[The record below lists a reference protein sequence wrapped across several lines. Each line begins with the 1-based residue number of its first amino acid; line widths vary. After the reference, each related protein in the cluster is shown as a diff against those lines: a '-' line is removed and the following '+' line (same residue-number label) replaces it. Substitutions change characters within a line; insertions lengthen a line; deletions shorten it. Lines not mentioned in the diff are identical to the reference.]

1 MGRKPNQEGR
11 KEYLENPRTHFR
23 FSDASDFREVF
34 PNDAVGNETYL
45 KPATGGKRLGKGSFR
60 IVAHLPNKY
69 HDDRE
74 NYLNKMKDGSM
85 SRFMPSGSLPA
96 NRIRWDGASN
106 AGAHLIL
113 HTKDGKRVEFYLVSL
128 GDRNPRGAMVY
139 ATAVFPSQKTRK
151 LVQCPVQVGFFGQSK
166 SKPGEYKLTFQKPRI
181 ECGKNLAKAGHVPE
195 SFLKPD
201 KKGKTVK
208 AAEGGDFFMSEENH
222 TYFHTVT
229 GTQDVQIMNSETQA
243 TERAYY
249 NPSDAMVG
257 DETLDRYQITD
268 SSTVDLTSNQPTAN
282 YGAESM
288 GECFSCG
295 EKAVSESLGLCL
307 DCGQQYNAESM
318 KDKSWKYLGDLHYS
332 HNMGYRDALYSS
344 SPVIF
349 PQMASNLSKTEQD
362 YFMRYAEKISNKN
375 NTISKLNCDHC
386 NPNGDNIQRQVVSIF
401 MATKP
406 TSMTVGRKGNSS
418 ISKFKKG
425 DIISVGVSCANNVKD
440 FKNAEGETAT
450 YSPSEEPD
458 MVSSSSFEDPTNAH
472 FSAECSCIPC
482 GTCMAAEAFYAESSV
497 EPANEPIAVAEGHS
511 LDGYTP
517 IDSLEEGAPIGHGVN
532 QFFGSAESNEQIG
545 GFKSGDSLVMIHL
558 TGLNS
563 TPVGVNEYGEELR
576 RLDEGS
582 QKELMNRIMKKAK
595 QRRSKRGQEEAEQTI
610 KIIKNNDFTFV
621 ADYGFSAEEHKN
633 KWVKGKNGKTYVLR
647 KKTGHMV
654 THNAESPG
662 GAYPTLEGYSG
673 VDSIAVEAPLGHGV
687 TQWYAENADGPR
699 PVFNEDITGQDG
711 PSASPTNSN
720 FSAQGMRRG
729 RKNKNLNAAESAII
743 IGKNKKN
750 DVDVI
755 AYTTDAKDKTGF
767 TPEKIYFSNVNH
779 AVTGLSY
786 LQNYS
791 NHAETFS
798 AQGMRR
804 GRKNKNFNAIVS
816 HRNKRG
822 RFNGNQSVHSN
833 STGKFLRQGA
843 DTAGYL
849 QDGALSLDG
858 YTPLES
864 VDVDR
869 TSYQP
874 TQNYGA
880 DQEIDMSFKDSVK
893 VGAGLSVG
901 VAAGSIL
908 LGVAGMLSLGLLGSF
923 MGKGD

>member
-139 ATAVFPSQKTRK
+139 ATAVFPSEKTRK

-282 YGAESM
+282 YGAE
-288 GECFSCG
+288 
-295 EKAVSESLGLCL
+295 
-307 DCGQQYNAESM
+307 
-318 KDKSWKYLGDLHYS
+318 
-332 HNMGYRDALYSS
+332 
-344 SPVIF
+344 
-349 PQMASNLSKTEQD
+349 
-362 YFMRYAEKISNKN
+362 
-375 NTISKLNCDHC
+375 
-386 NPNGDNIQRQVVSIF
+386 
-401 MATKP
+401 
-406 TSMTVGRKGNSS
+406 
-418 ISKFKKG
+418 
-425 DIISVGVSCANNVKD
+425 
-440 FKNAEGETAT
+440 GETAT

-472 FSAECSCIPC
+472 FSAECSCVPC
-482 GTCMAAEAFYAESSV
+482 GTCMAAEAFYAESFSAEECGMCGGKMKSFPNADV
-497 EPANEPIAVAEGHS
+497 GTYCPSCYGEVKNAEGHS

-532 QFFGSAESNEQIG
+532 QFFG
-545 GFKSGDSLVMIHL
+545 
-558 TGLNS
+558 
-563 TPVGVNEYGEELR
+563 
-576 RLDEGS
+576 
-582 QKELMNRIMKKAK
+582 
-595 QRRSKRGQEEAEQTI
+595 
-610 KIIKNNDFTFV
+610 
-621 ADYGFSAEEHKN
+621 SAEEHKN

-720 FSAQGMRRG
+720 
-729 RKNKNLNAAESAII
+729 
-743 IGKNKKN
+743 
-750 DVDVI
+750 
-755 AYTTDAKDKTGF
+755 
-767 TPEKIYFSNVNH
+767 
-779 AVTGLSY
+779 
-786 LQNYS
+786 
-791 NHAETFS
+791 FS

>member
-74 NYLNKMKDGSM
+74 NYLNKMKGGSM
-85 SRFMPSGSLPA
+85 SRFMDGGSLPA

-113 HTKDGKRVEFYLVSL
+113 HTKKGKRVEFYLVGL

-139 ATAVFPSQKTRK
+139 ATAVFPSEKTRK

-257 DETLDRYQITD
+257 DETLDGYQITD

-282 YGAESM
+282 YG
-288 GECFSCG
+288 
-295 EKAVSESLGLCL
+295 
-307 DCGQQYNAESM
+307 
-318 KDKSWKYLGDLHYS
+318 
-332 HNMGYRDALYSS
+332 
-344 SPVIF
+344 
-349 PQMASNLSKTEQD
+349 
-362 YFMRYAEKISNKN
+362 
-375 NTISKLNCDHC
+375 
-386 NPNGDNIQRQVVSIF
+386 
-401 MATKP
+401 
-406 TSMTVGRKGNSS
+406 
-418 ISKFKKG
+418 
-425 DIISVGVSCANNVKD
+425 
-440 FKNAEGETAT
+440 AEGETAT

-472 FSAECSCIPC
+472 FSADCSCVPC
-482 GTCMAAEAFYAESSV
+482 GTCMAAEAFYAEGETVADVEATV

-532 QFFGSAESNEQIG
+532 QFFGSAETVEG
-545 GFKSGDSLVMIHL
+545 AL
-558 TGLNS
+558 
-563 TPVGVNEYGEELR
+563 
-576 RLDEGS
+576 LDESTTNIG
-582 QKELMNRIMKKAK
+582 I
-595 QRRSKRGQEEAEQTI
+595 EEGTSLD
-610 KIIKNNDFTFV
+610 NF
-621 ADYGFSAEEHKN
+621 
-633 KWVKGKNGKTYVLR
+633 
-647 KKTGHMV
+647 
-654 THNAESPG
+654 
-662 GAYPTLEGYSG
+662 SG
-673 VDSIAVEAPLGHGV
+673 VDSVAVEAPLGHGV

-729 RKNKNLNAAESAII
+729 RKNKN
-743 IGKNKKN
+743 
-750 DVDVI
+750 
-755 AYTTDAKDKTGF
+755 
-767 TPEKIYFSNVNH
+767 
-779 AVTGLSY
+779 
-786 LQNYS
+786 
-791 NHAETFS
+791 
-798 AQGMRR
+798 
-804 GRKNKNFNAIVS
+804 FNAIVS
-816 HRNKRG
+816 HRNKKG

-893 VGAGLSVG
+893 VGTGLSVG

-923 MGKGD
+923 MGKGE

>member
-74 NYLNKMKDGSM
+74 NYLNKMKGGSM
-85 SRFMPSGSLPA
+85 SRFMDGGSLPA

-113 HTKDGKRVEFYLVSL
+113 HTQDGKRVEFYLVGL

-139 ATAVFPSQKTRK
+139 ATAVFPSEKTRK

-257 DETLDRYQITD
+257 DETLDGYQITD

-282 YGAESM
+282 YG
-288 GECFSCG
+288 
-295 EKAVSESLGLCL
+295 
-307 DCGQQYNAESM
+307 
-318 KDKSWKYLGDLHYS
+318 
-332 HNMGYRDALYSS
+332 
-344 SPVIF
+344 
-349 PQMASNLSKTEQD
+349 
-362 YFMRYAEKISNKN
+362 
-375 NTISKLNCDHC
+375 
-386 NPNGDNIQRQVVSIF
+386 
-401 MATKP
+401 
-406 TSMTVGRKGNSS
+406 
-418 ISKFKKG
+418 
-425 DIISVGVSCANNVKD
+425 
-440 FKNAEGETAT
+440 AEGETAT

-472 FSAECSCIPC
+472 FSADCSCVPC
-482 GTCMAAEAFYAESSV
+482 GTCMAAEAFYAEGETVADVEATV

-532 QFFGSAESNEQIG
+532 QFFGSAETVEG
-545 GFKSGDSLVMIHL
+545 AL
-558 TGLNS
+558 
-563 TPVGVNEYGEELR
+563 
-576 RLDEGS
+576 LDESTTNIG
-582 QKELMNRIMKKAK
+582 I
-595 QRRSKRGQEEAEQTI
+595 EEGTSLD
-610 KIIKNNDFTFV
+610 NF
-621 ADYGFSAEEHKN
+621 
-633 KWVKGKNGKTYVLR
+633 
-647 KKTGHMV
+647 
-654 THNAESPG
+654 
-662 GAYPTLEGYSG
+662 SG
-673 VDSIAVEAPLGHGV
+673 VDSVAVEAPLGHGV

-720 FSAQGMRRG
+720 FSAQGYNDRQDESIGMRHRGRKSQSMKSRRDEASGMDKRRG
-729 RKNKNLNAAESAII
+729 RKYDDV
-743 IGKNKKN
+743 GTMDKK
-750 DVDVI
+750 
-755 AYTTDAKDKTGF
+755 
-767 TPEKIYFSNVNH
+767 
-779 AVTGLSY
+779 
-786 LQNYS
+786 
-791 NHAETFS
+791 
-798 AQGMRR
+798 
-804 GRKNKNFNAIVS
+804 FNAIVS
-816 HRNKRG
+816 HRNKKG

-893 VGAGLSVG
+893 VGTGLSVG

-923 MGKGD
+923 MGKGE

>member
-74 NYLNKMKDGSM
+74 NYLNKMKGGSM
-85 SRFMPSGSLPA
+85 SRFMDGGSLPA

-113 HTKDGKRVEFYLVSL
+113 HTKKGKRVEFYLVGL

-139 ATAVFPSQKTRK
+139 ATAVFPSEKTRK

-257 DETLDRYQITD
+257 DETLDGYQITD

-282 YGAESM
+282 YG
-288 GECFSCG
+288 
-295 EKAVSESLGLCL
+295 
-307 DCGQQYNAESM
+307 
-318 KDKSWKYLGDLHYS
+318 
-332 HNMGYRDALYSS
+332 
-344 SPVIF
+344 
-349 PQMASNLSKTEQD
+349 
-362 YFMRYAEKISNKN
+362 
-375 NTISKLNCDHC
+375 
-386 NPNGDNIQRQVVSIF
+386 
-401 MATKP
+401 
-406 TSMTVGRKGNSS
+406 
-418 ISKFKKG
+418 
-425 DIISVGVSCANNVKD
+425 
-440 FKNAEGETAT
+440 AEGETAT

-472 FSAECSCIPC
+472 FSADCSCVPC
-482 GTCMAAEAFYAESSV
+482 GTCMAAEAFYAEGETVADVEATV

-532 QFFGSAESNEQIG
+532 QFFGSAETVEG
-545 GFKSGDSLVMIHL
+545 AL
-558 TGLNS
+558 
-563 TPVGVNEYGEELR
+563 
-576 RLDEGS
+576 LDESTTNIG
-582 QKELMNRIMKKAK
+582 I
-595 QRRSKRGQEEAEQTI
+595 EEGTSLD
-610 KIIKNNDFTFV
+610 NF
-621 ADYGFSAEEHKN
+621 
-633 KWVKGKNGKTYVLR
+633 
-647 KKTGHMV
+647 
-654 THNAESPG
+654 
-662 GAYPTLEGYSG
+662 SG
-673 VDSIAVEAPLGHGV
+673 VDSVAVEAPLGHGV

-720 FSAQGMRRG
+720 FSAQGYNDRQD
-729 RKNKNLNAAESAII
+729 ESI
-743 IGKNKKN
+743 
-750 DVDVI
+750 
-755 AYTTDAKDKTGF
+755 
-767 TPEKIYFSNVNH
+767 
-779 AVTGLSY
+779 
-786 LQNYS
+786 
-791 NHAETFS
+791 
-798 AQGMRR
+798 GMRR
-804 GRKNKNFNAIVS
+804 GRKSQSMKSRRDEASGMDKRRGRKYDDVGTMDKKFNAIVS
-816 HRNKRG
+816 HRNKKG

-893 VGAGLSVG
+893 VGTGLSVG

-923 MGKGD
+923 MGKGE

>member
-34 PNDAVGNETYL
+34 HNDAVGNETYL

-96 NRIRWDGASN
+96 NRIRLDGASN

-139 ATAVFPSQKTRK
+139 ATAVFPSEKTRK

-288 GECFSCG
+288 GKCFSCG
-295 EKAVSESLGLCL
+295 KNAVSESLGHCL

-532 QFFGSAESNEQIG
+532 QFFGSAE
-545 GFKSGDSLVMIHL
+545 
-558 TGLNS
+558 
-563 TPVGVNEYGEELR
+563 
-576 RLDEGS
+576 
-582 QKELMNRIMKKAK
+582 
-595 QRRSKRGQEEAEQTI
+595 
-610 KIIKNNDFTFV
+610 
-621 ADYGFSAEEHKN
+621 EHKN

-673 VDSIAVEAPLGHGV
+673 VDSVAVEAPLGHGV

-720 FSAQGMRRG
+720 
-729 RKNKNLNAAESAII
+729 L
-743 IGKNKKN
+743 
-750 DVDVI
+750 
-755 AYTTDAKDKTGF
+755 
-767 TPEKIYFSNVNH
+767 
-779 AVTGLSY
+779 
-786 LQNYS
+786 
-791 NHAETFS
+791 S

>member
-74 NYLNKMKDGSM
+74 NYLNKMKGGSM
-85 SRFMPSGSLPA
+85 SRFMDGGSLPA

-113 HTKDGKRVEFYLVSL
+113 HTKKGKRVEFYLVGL

-139 ATAVFPSQKTRK
+139 ATAVFPSEKTRK

-257 DETLDRYQITD
+257 DETLDGYQITD

-282 YGAESM
+282 YG
-288 GECFSCG
+288 
-295 EKAVSESLGLCL
+295 
-307 DCGQQYNAESM
+307 
-318 KDKSWKYLGDLHYS
+318 
-332 HNMGYRDALYSS
+332 
-344 SPVIF
+344 
-349 PQMASNLSKTEQD
+349 
-362 YFMRYAEKISNKN
+362 
-375 NTISKLNCDHC
+375 
-386 NPNGDNIQRQVVSIF
+386 
-401 MATKP
+401 
-406 TSMTVGRKGNSS
+406 
-418 ISKFKKG
+418 
-425 DIISVGVSCANNVKD
+425 
-440 FKNAEGETAT
+440 AEGETAT

-472 FSAECSCIPC
+472 FSADCSCVPC
-482 GTCMAAEAFYAESSV
+482 GTCMAAEAFYAEGESSV

-532 QFFGSAESNEQIG
+532 QFFGSAETVEG
-545 GFKSGDSLVMIHL
+545 AL
-558 TGLNS
+558 
-563 TPVGVNEYGEELR
+563 
-576 RLDEGS
+576 LDESTSG
-582 QKELMNRIMKKAK
+582 I
-595 QRRSKRGQEEAEQTI
+595 GIEEGTSL
-610 KIIKNNDFTFV
+610 D
-621 ADYGFSAEEHKN
+621 
-633 KWVKGKNGKTYVLR
+633 
-647 KKTGHMV
+647 
-654 THNAESPG
+654 
-662 GAYPTLEGYSG
+662 GYSG
-673 VDSIAVEAPLGHGV
+673 VDSVAVEAPLGHGV

-720 FSAQGMRRG
+720 FSAQGYNDKQNESIGMRHRGRKSQSMKSRRDEASGMDKRRG
-729 RKNKNLNAAESAII
+729 RKYDDV
-743 IGKNKKN
+743 GTMDKK
-750 DVDVI
+750 
-755 AYTTDAKDKTGF
+755 
-767 TPEKIYFSNVNH
+767 
-779 AVTGLSY
+779 
-786 LQNYS
+786 
-791 NHAETFS
+791 
-798 AQGMRR
+798 
-804 GRKNKNFNAIVS
+804 FNAIVS
-816 HRNKRG
+816 HRNKKG

-893 VGAGLSVG
+893 VGTGLSVG

-923 MGKGD
+923 MGKGE

>member
-1 MGRKPNQEGR
+1 
-11 KEYLENPRTHFR
+11 
-23 FSDASDFREVF
+23 
-34 PNDAVGNETYL
+34 
-45 KPATGGKRLGKGSFR
+45 
-60 IVAHLPNKY
+60 
-69 HDDRE
+69 
-74 NYLNKMKDGSM
+74 
-85 SRFMPSGSLPA
+85 
-96 NRIRWDGASN
+96 
-106 AGAHLIL
+106 
-113 HTKDGKRVEFYLVSL
+113 
-128 GDRNPRGAMVY
+128 
-139 ATAVFPSQKTRK
+139 
-151 LVQCPVQVGFFGQSK
+151 
-166 SKPGEYKLTFQKPRI
+166 
-181 ECGKNLAKAGHVPE
+181 
-195 SFLKPD
+195 
-201 KKGKTVK
+201 
-208 AAEGGDFFMSEENH
+208 
-222 TYFHTVT
+222 
-229 GTQDVQIMNSETQA
+229 
-243 TERAYY
+243 
-249 NPSDAMVG
+249 
-257 DETLDRYQITD
+257 
-268 SSTVDLTSNQPTAN
+268 
-282 YGAESM
+282 
-288 GECFSCG
+288 
-295 EKAVSESLGLCL
+295 
-307 DCGQQYNAESM
+307 M

-532 QFFGSAESNEQIG
+532 QFFGSAE
-545 GFKSGDSLVMIHL
+545 
-558 TGLNS
+558 
-563 TPVGVNEYGEELR
+563 
-576 RLDEGS
+576 
-582 QKELMNRIMKKAK
+582 
-595 QRRSKRGQEEAEQTI
+595 
-610 KIIKNNDFTFV
+610 
-621 ADYGFSAEEHKN
+621 EHKN

-673 VDSIAVEAPLGHGV
+673 VDSVAVEAPLGHGV

-720 FSAQGMRRG
+720 
-729 RKNKNLNAAESAII
+729 
-743 IGKNKKN
+743 
-750 DVDVI
+750 
-755 AYTTDAKDKTGF
+755 
-767 TPEKIYFSNVNH
+767 
-779 AVTGLSY
+779 
-786 LQNYS
+786 
-791 NHAETFS
+791 FS

-869 TSYQP
+869 TSYKP

>member
-74 NYLNKMKDGSM
+74 NYLTKMKGGSM
-85 SRFMPSGSLPA
+85 SRFMDGGSLPA

-113 HTKDGKRVEFYLVSL
+113 HTKKGKRVEFYLVGL

-139 ATAVFPSQKTRK
+139 ATAVFPSEKTRK

-257 DETLDRYQITD
+257 DETLEGYQITD

-282 YGAESM
+282 YG
-288 GECFSCG
+288 
-295 EKAVSESLGLCL
+295 
-307 DCGQQYNAESM
+307 
-318 KDKSWKYLGDLHYS
+318 
-332 HNMGYRDALYSS
+332 
-344 SPVIF
+344 
-349 PQMASNLSKTEQD
+349 
-362 YFMRYAEKISNKN
+362 
-375 NTISKLNCDHC
+375 
-386 NPNGDNIQRQVVSIF
+386 
-401 MATKP
+401 
-406 TSMTVGRKGNSS
+406 
-418 ISKFKKG
+418 
-425 DIISVGVSCANNVKD
+425 
-440 FKNAEGETAT
+440 AEGETAT

-472 FSAECSCIPC
+472 FSADCSCVPC
-482 GTCMAAEAFYAESSV
+482 GTCMAAEAFYAEGESSV

-532 QFFGSAESNEQIG
+532 QFFGSAETVEG
-545 GFKSGDSLVMIHL
+545 AL
-558 TGLNS
+558 
-563 TPVGVNEYGEELR
+563 
-576 RLDEGS
+576 LDESTTNIG
-582 QKELMNRIMKKAK
+582 I
-595 QRRSKRGQEEAEQTI
+595 EEGTSLD
-610 KIIKNNDFTFV
+610 NF
-621 ADYGFSAEEHKN
+621 
-633 KWVKGKNGKTYVLR
+633 
-647 KKTGHMV
+647 
-654 THNAESPG
+654 
-662 GAYPTLEGYSG
+662 SG
-673 VDSIAVEAPLGHGV
+673 VDSVAVEAPLGHGV

-720 FSAQGMRRG
+720 FSAQGYNDRQDESIGMRHRGRKSQSMKSRRDEASGMDKRRG
-729 RKNKNLNAAESAII
+729 RKYDDV
-743 IGKNKKN
+743 GTMDKK
-750 DVDVI
+750 
-755 AYTTDAKDKTGF
+755 
-767 TPEKIYFSNVNH
+767 
-779 AVTGLSY
+779 
-786 LQNYS
+786 
-791 NHAETFS
+791 
-798 AQGMRR
+798 
-804 GRKNKNFNAIVS
+804 FNAIVS
-816 HRNKRG
+816 HRNKKG

-893 VGAGLSVG
+893 VGTGLSVG

-923 MGKGD
+923 MGKGE

>member
-74 NYLNKMKDGSM
+74 NYLTKMKGGSM
-85 SRFMPSGSLPA
+85 SRFMDGGSLPA

-113 HTKDGKRVEFYLVSL
+113 HTKKGKRVEFYLVGL

-139 ATAVFPSQKTRK
+139 ATAVFPSEKTRK

-257 DETLDRYQITD
+257 DETLEGYQITD

-282 YGAESM
+282 YG
-288 GECFSCG
+288 
-295 EKAVSESLGLCL
+295 
-307 DCGQQYNAESM
+307 
-318 KDKSWKYLGDLHYS
+318 
-332 HNMGYRDALYSS
+332 
-344 SPVIF
+344 
-349 PQMASNLSKTEQD
+349 
-362 YFMRYAEKISNKN
+362 
-375 NTISKLNCDHC
+375 
-386 NPNGDNIQRQVVSIF
+386 
-401 MATKP
+401 
-406 TSMTVGRKGNSS
+406 
-418 ISKFKKG
+418 
-425 DIISVGVSCANNVKD
+425 
-440 FKNAEGETAT
+440 AEGETAT

-472 FSAECSCIPC
+472 FSADCSCVPC
-482 GTCMAAEAFYAESSV
+482 GTCMAAEAFYAEGETVADVEATV

-532 QFFGSAESNEQIG
+532 QFFGSAETVEG
-545 GFKSGDSLVMIHL
+545 AL
-558 TGLNS
+558 
-563 TPVGVNEYGEELR
+563 
-576 RLDEGS
+576 LDESTTNIG
-582 QKELMNRIMKKAK
+582 I
-595 QRRSKRGQEEAEQTI
+595 EEGTSLD
-610 KIIKNNDFTFV
+610 NF
-621 ADYGFSAEEHKN
+621 
-633 KWVKGKNGKTYVLR
+633 
-647 KKTGHMV
+647 
-654 THNAESPG
+654 
-662 GAYPTLEGYSG
+662 SG
-673 VDSIAVEAPLGHGV
+673 VDSVAVEAPLGHGV

-729 RKNKNLNAAESAII
+729 RKNK
-743 IGKNKKN
+743 K
-750 DVDVI
+750 
-755 AYTTDAKDKTGF
+755 
-767 TPEKIYFSNVNH
+767 
-779 AVTGLSY
+779 
-786 LQNYS
+786 
-791 NHAETFS
+791 
-798 AQGMRR
+798 
-804 GRKNKNFNAIVS
+804 FNAIVS
-816 HRNKRG
+816 HRNKKG

-893 VGAGLSVG
+893 VGTGLSVG

-923 MGKGD
+923 MGKGE

>member
-74 NYLNKMKDGSM
+74 NYLTKMKGGSM
-85 SRFMPSGSLPA
+85 SRFMDGGSLPA

-113 HTKDGKRVEFYLVSL
+113 HTKKGKRVEFYLVGL

-139 ATAVFPSQKTRK
+139 ATAVFPSEKTRK

-257 DETLDRYQITD
+257 DETLDGYQITD

-282 YGAESM
+282 YG
-288 GECFSCG
+288 
-295 EKAVSESLGLCL
+295 
-307 DCGQQYNAESM
+307 
-318 KDKSWKYLGDLHYS
+318 
-332 HNMGYRDALYSS
+332 
-344 SPVIF
+344 
-349 PQMASNLSKTEQD
+349 
-362 YFMRYAEKISNKN
+362 
-375 NTISKLNCDHC
+375 
-386 NPNGDNIQRQVVSIF
+386 
-401 MATKP
+401 
-406 TSMTVGRKGNSS
+406 
-418 ISKFKKG
+418 
-425 DIISVGVSCANNVKD
+425 
-440 FKNAEGETAT
+440 AEGETAT

-472 FSAECSCIPC
+472 FSADCSCVPC
-482 GTCMAAEAFYAESSV
+482 GTCMAAEAFYAEGETVADVEATV

-532 QFFGSAESNEQIG
+532 QFFGSAETVEG
-545 GFKSGDSLVMIHL
+545 AL
-558 TGLNS
+558 
-563 TPVGVNEYGEELR
+563 
-576 RLDEGS
+576 LDESTTNIG
-582 QKELMNRIMKKAK
+582 I
-595 QRRSKRGQEEAEQTI
+595 EEGTSLD
-610 KIIKNNDFTFV
+610 NF
-621 ADYGFSAEEHKN
+621 
-633 KWVKGKNGKTYVLR
+633 
-647 KKTGHMV
+647 
-654 THNAESPG
+654 
-662 GAYPTLEGYSG
+662 SG
-673 VDSIAVEAPLGHGV
+673 VDSVAVEAPLGHGV

-720 FSAQGMRRG
+720 FSAQGYNDKQNESIGMRHRGRKSQSMKSRRDEASGMDKRRG
-729 RKNKNLNAAESAII
+729 RKYDDV
-743 IGKNKKN
+743 GTMDKK
-750 DVDVI
+750 
-755 AYTTDAKDKTGF
+755 
-767 TPEKIYFSNVNH
+767 
-779 AVTGLSY
+779 
-786 LQNYS
+786 
-791 NHAETFS
+791 
-798 AQGMRR
+798 
-804 GRKNKNFNAIVS
+804 FNAIVS
-816 HRNKRG
+816 HRNKKG

-893 VGAGLSVG
+893 VGTGLSVG

-923 MGKGD
+923 MGKGE

>member
-74 NYLNKMKDGSM
+74 NYLNKMKGGSM
-85 SRFMPSGSLPA
+85 SRFMDGGSLPA

-113 HTKDGKRVEFYLVSL
+113 HTKKGKRVEFYLVGL

-139 ATAVFPSQKTRK
+139 ATAVFPSEKTRK

-257 DETLDRYQITD
+257 DETLDGYQITD

-282 YGAESM
+282 YG
-288 GECFSCG
+288 
-295 EKAVSESLGLCL
+295 
-307 DCGQQYNAESM
+307 
-318 KDKSWKYLGDLHYS
+318 
-332 HNMGYRDALYSS
+332 
-344 SPVIF
+344 
-349 PQMASNLSKTEQD
+349 
-362 YFMRYAEKISNKN
+362 
-375 NTISKLNCDHC
+375 
-386 NPNGDNIQRQVVSIF
+386 
-401 MATKP
+401 
-406 TSMTVGRKGNSS
+406 
-418 ISKFKKG
+418 
-425 DIISVGVSCANNVKD
+425 
-440 FKNAEGETAT
+440 AEGETAT

-472 FSAECSCIPC
+472 FSADCSCVPC
-482 GTCMAAEAFYAESSV
+482 GTCMAAEAFYAEGESSV

-532 QFFGSAESNEQIG
+532 QFFGSAETVEG
-545 GFKSGDSLVMIHL
+545 AL
-558 TGLNS
+558 
-563 TPVGVNEYGEELR
+563 
-576 RLDEGS
+576 LDESTSG
-582 QKELMNRIMKKAK
+582 I
-595 QRRSKRGQEEAEQTI
+595 GIEEGTSL
-610 KIIKNNDFTFV
+610 D
-621 ADYGFSAEEHKN
+621 
-633 KWVKGKNGKTYVLR
+633 
-647 KKTGHMV
+647 
-654 THNAESPG
+654 
-662 GAYPTLEGYSG
+662 GYSG
-673 VDSIAVEAPLGHGV
+673 VDSVAVEAPLGHGV

-720 FSAQGMRRG
+720 FSAQGYNDKQDESIGMRHRG
-729 RKNKNLNAAESAII
+729 RKSQSMKSRRNESK
-743 IGKNKKN
+743 GMSKK
-750 DVDVI
+750 
-755 AYTTDAKDKTGF
+755 TSG
-767 TPEKIYFSNVNH
+767 H
-779 AVTGLSY
+779 A
-786 LQNYS
+786 
-791 NHAETFS
+791 
-798 AQGMRR
+798 
-804 GRKNKNFNAIVS
+804 
-816 HRNKRG
+816 
-822 RFNGNQSVHSN
+822 
-833 STGKFLRQGA
+833 
-843 DTAGYL
+843 
-849 QDGALSLDG
+849 
-858 YTPLES
+858 
-864 VDVDR
+864 
-869 TSYQP
+869 
-874 TQNYGA
+874 YGA
-880 DQEIDMSFKDSVK
+880 DHGMKYTGTSKHLS
-893 VGAGLSVG
+893 GL
-901 VAAGSIL
+901 I
-908 LGVAGMLSLGLLGSF
+908 
-923 MGKGD
+923 KK

>member
-74 NYLNKMKDGSM
+74 NYLTKMKGGSM
-85 SRFMPSGSLPA
+85 SRFMDGGSLPA

-113 HTKDGKRVEFYLVSL
+113 HTKKGKRVEFYLVGL

-139 ATAVFPSQKTRK
+139 ATAVFPSEKTRK

-257 DETLDRYQITD
+257 DETLDGYQITD

-282 YGAESM
+282 YG
-288 GECFSCG
+288 
-295 EKAVSESLGLCL
+295 
-307 DCGQQYNAESM
+307 
-318 KDKSWKYLGDLHYS
+318 
-332 HNMGYRDALYSS
+332 
-344 SPVIF
+344 
-349 PQMASNLSKTEQD
+349 
-362 YFMRYAEKISNKN
+362 
-375 NTISKLNCDHC
+375 
-386 NPNGDNIQRQVVSIF
+386 
-401 MATKP
+401 
-406 TSMTVGRKGNSS
+406 
-418 ISKFKKG
+418 
-425 DIISVGVSCANNVKD
+425 
-440 FKNAEGETAT
+440 AEGETAT

-472 FSAECSCIPC
+472 FSADCSCVPC
-482 GTCMAAEAFYAESSV
+482 GTCMAAEAFYAEGETVADVEATV

-532 QFFGSAESNEQIG
+532 QFFGSAETVEG
-545 GFKSGDSLVMIHL
+545 AL
-558 TGLNS
+558 
-563 TPVGVNEYGEELR
+563 
-576 RLDEGS
+576 LDESTTNIG
-582 QKELMNRIMKKAK
+582 I
-595 QRRSKRGQEEAEQTI
+595 EEGTSLD
-610 KIIKNNDFTFV
+610 NF
-621 ADYGFSAEEHKN
+621 
-633 KWVKGKNGKTYVLR
+633 
-647 KKTGHMV
+647 
-654 THNAESPG
+654 
-662 GAYPTLEGYSG
+662 SG
-673 VDSIAVEAPLGHGV
+673 VDSVAVEAPLGHGV

-720 FSAQGMRRG
+720 FSAQGYNDRQDESIGMRHRGRKSQSMKSRRDEASGMDKRRG
-729 RKNKNLNAAESAII
+729 RKYDDV
-743 IGKNKKN
+743 GTMDKK
-750 DVDVI
+750 
-755 AYTTDAKDKTGF
+755 
-767 TPEKIYFSNVNH
+767 
-779 AVTGLSY
+779 
-786 LQNYS
+786 
-791 NHAETFS
+791 
-798 AQGMRR
+798 
-804 GRKNKNFNAIVS
+804 FNAIVS
-816 HRNKRG
+816 HRNKKG

-893 VGAGLSVG
+893 VGTGLSVG

-923 MGKGD
+923 MGKGE

>member
-74 NYLNKMKDGSM
+74 NYLTKMKGGSM
-85 SRFMPSGSLPA
+85 SRFMDGGSLPA

-113 HTKDGKRVEFYLVSL
+113 HTKKGKRVEFYLVGL

-139 ATAVFPSQKTRK
+139 ATAVFPSEKTRK

-257 DETLDRYQITD
+257 DETLEGYQITD

-282 YGAESM
+282 YG
-288 GECFSCG
+288 
-295 EKAVSESLGLCL
+295 
-307 DCGQQYNAESM
+307 
-318 KDKSWKYLGDLHYS
+318 
-332 HNMGYRDALYSS
+332 
-344 SPVIF
+344 
-349 PQMASNLSKTEQD
+349 
-362 YFMRYAEKISNKN
+362 
-375 NTISKLNCDHC
+375 
-386 NPNGDNIQRQVVSIF
+386 
-401 MATKP
+401 
-406 TSMTVGRKGNSS
+406 
-418 ISKFKKG
+418 
-425 DIISVGVSCANNVKD
+425 
-440 FKNAEGETAT
+440 AEGETAT

-472 FSAECSCIPC
+472 FSADCSCVPC
-482 GTCMAAEAFYAESSV
+482 GTCMAAEAFYAEGETVADVEATV

-532 QFFGSAESNEQIG
+532 QFFGSAETVEG
-545 GFKSGDSLVMIHL
+545 AL
-558 TGLNS
+558 
-563 TPVGVNEYGEELR
+563 
-576 RLDEGS
+576 LDESTSG
-582 QKELMNRIMKKAK
+582 I
-595 QRRSKRGQEEAEQTI
+595 GIEEGTSL
-610 KIIKNNDFTFV
+610 D
-621 ADYGFSAEEHKN
+621 
-633 KWVKGKNGKTYVLR
+633 
-647 KKTGHMV
+647 
-654 THNAESPG
+654 
-662 GAYPTLEGYSG
+662 GYSG
-673 VDSIAVEAPLGHGV
+673 VDSVAVEAPLGHGV

-720 FSAQGMRRG
+720 FSAQGYNDRQDESIGMRHRGRKSQSMKSRRDEASGMDKRRG
-729 RKNKNLNAAESAII
+729 RKYDDV
-743 IGKNKKN
+743 GTMDKK
-750 DVDVI
+750 
-755 AYTTDAKDKTGF
+755 
-767 TPEKIYFSNVNH
+767 
-779 AVTGLSY
+779 
-786 LQNYS
+786 
-791 NHAETFS
+791 
-798 AQGMRR
+798 
-804 GRKNKNFNAIVS
+804 FNAIVS
-816 HRNKRG
+816 HRNKKG

-893 VGAGLSVG
+893 VGTGLSVG

-923 MGKGD
+923 MGKGE

>member
-74 NYLNKMKDGSM
+74 NYLNKMKGGKNM
-85 SRFMPSGSLPA
+85 SRFMDGGSLPA

-113 HTKDGKRVEFYLVSL
+113 HTKKGKRVEFYLVGL

-139 ATAVFPSQKTRK
+139 ATAVFPSEKTRK

-166 SKPGEYKLTFQKPRI
+166 SKPGEYLLTFQKPI
-181 ECGKNLAKAGHVPE
+181 IDCGKNLAKAGHVPE

-257 DETLDRYQITD
+257 DETLDGYQITD

-288 GECFSCG
+288 
-295 EKAVSESLGLCL
+295 
-307 DCGQQYNAESM
+307 

-332 HNMGYRDALYSS
+332 HNMGGIL
-344 SPVIF
+344 F
-349 PQMASNLSKTEQD
+349 PQMASNLSKTEKD
-362 YFMRYAEKISNKN
+362 DFMRFAEKISNKP
-375 NTISKLNCDHC
+375 ISSSKLNCDHC

-418 ISKFKKG
+418 IAKFKKG
-425 DIISVGVSCANNVKD
+425 EIISVGVSCANNVKD

-472 FSAECSCIPC
+472 FSADCSCVPC
-482 GTCMAAEAFYAESSV
+482 GTCMAAEAFYAEGETVADVEATV

-532 QFFGSAESNEQIG
+532 QFFGSAETVEG
-545 GFKSGDSLVMIHL
+545 AL
-558 TGLNS
+558 
-563 TPVGVNEYGEELR
+563 
-576 RLDEGS
+576 LDESTTNIG
-582 QKELMNRIMKKAK
+582 I
-595 QRRSKRGQEEAEQTI
+595 EEGTSLD
-610 KIIKNNDFTFV
+610 NF
-621 ADYGFSAEEHKN
+621 
-633 KWVKGKNGKTYVLR
+633 
-647 KKTGHMV
+647 
-654 THNAESPG
+654 
-662 GAYPTLEGYSG
+662 SG
-673 VDSIAVEAPLGHGV
+673 VDSVAVEAPLGHGV

-720 FSAQGMRRG
+720 FSAQGYNDRQD
-729 RKNKNLNAAESAII
+729 ESI
-743 IGKNKKN
+743 
-750 DVDVI
+750 
-755 AYTTDAKDKTGF
+755 
-767 TPEKIYFSNVNH
+767 
-779 AVTGLSY
+779 
-786 LQNYS
+786 
-791 NHAETFS
+791 
-798 AQGMRR
+798 GMRR
-804 GRKNKNFNAIVS
+804 GRKSQSMKSRRDEASGMDKRRGRKYDDVGTMDKKFNAIVS
-816 HRNKRG
+816 HRNKKG

-893 VGAGLSVG
+893 VGTGLSVG

-923 MGKGD
+923 MGKGE

>member
-74 NYLNKMKDGSM
+74 NYLTKMKGGSM
-85 SRFMPSGSLPA
+85 SRFMDGGSLPA

-113 HTKDGKRVEFYLVSL
+113 HTKKGKRVEFYLVGL

-139 ATAVFPSQKTRK
+139 ATAVFPSEKTRK

-166 SKPGEYKLTFQKPRI
+166 SKPGEYLLTFQKPI
-181 ECGKNLAKAGHVPE
+181 IDCGKNLAKAGHVPE

-257 DETLDRYQITD
+257 DETLEGYQITD

-282 YGAESM
+282 YG
-288 GECFSCG
+288 
-295 EKAVSESLGLCL
+295 
-307 DCGQQYNAESM
+307 
-318 KDKSWKYLGDLHYS
+318 
-332 HNMGYRDALYSS
+332 
-344 SPVIF
+344 
-349 PQMASNLSKTEQD
+349 
-362 YFMRYAEKISNKN
+362 
-375 NTISKLNCDHC
+375 
-386 NPNGDNIQRQVVSIF
+386 
-401 MATKP
+401 
-406 TSMTVGRKGNSS
+406 
-418 ISKFKKG
+418 
-425 DIISVGVSCANNVKD
+425 
-440 FKNAEGETAT
+440 AEGETAT

-472 FSAECSCIPC
+472 FSADCSCVPC
-482 GTCMAAEAFYAESSV
+482 GTCMAAEAFYAEGETVADVEATV

-532 QFFGSAESNEQIG
+532 QFFGSAETVEG
-545 GFKSGDSLVMIHL
+545 AL
-558 TGLNS
+558 
-563 TPVGVNEYGEELR
+563 
-576 RLDEGS
+576 LDESTTNIG
-582 QKELMNRIMKKAK
+582 I
-595 QRRSKRGQEEAEQTI
+595 EEGTSLD
-610 KIIKNNDFTFV
+610 NF
-621 ADYGFSAEEHKN
+621 
-633 KWVKGKNGKTYVLR
+633 
-647 KKTGHMV
+647 
-654 THNAESPG
+654 
-662 GAYPTLEGYSG
+662 SG
-673 VDSIAVEAPLGHGV
+673 VDSVAVEAPLGHGV

-720 FSAQGMRRG
+720 FSAQGYNDRQDESIGMRHRGRKSQSMKSRRDEASGMDKRRG
-729 RKNKNLNAAESAII
+729 RKYDDV
-743 IGKNKKN
+743 GTMDKK
-750 DVDVI
+750 
-755 AYTTDAKDKTGF
+755 
-767 TPEKIYFSNVNH
+767 
-779 AVTGLSY
+779 
-786 LQNYS
+786 
-791 NHAETFS
+791 
-798 AQGMRR
+798 
-804 GRKNKNFNAIVS
+804 FNAIVS
-816 HRNKRG
+816 HRNKKG

-893 VGAGLSVG
+893 VGTGLSVG

-923 MGKGD
+923 MGKGE

>member
-74 NYLNKMKDGSM
+74 NYLNKMKGGSM
-85 SRFMPSGSLPA
+85 SRFMDGGSLPA

-113 HTKDGKRVEFYLVSL
+113 HTKKGKRVEFYLVGL

-139 ATAVFPSQKTRK
+139 ATAVFPSEKTRK

-257 DETLDRYQITD
+257 DETLDGYQITD

-282 YGAESM
+282 YG
-288 GECFSCG
+288 
-295 EKAVSESLGLCL
+295 
-307 DCGQQYNAESM
+307 
-318 KDKSWKYLGDLHYS
+318 
-332 HNMGYRDALYSS
+332 
-344 SPVIF
+344 
-349 PQMASNLSKTEQD
+349 
-362 YFMRYAEKISNKN
+362 
-375 NTISKLNCDHC
+375 
-386 NPNGDNIQRQVVSIF
+386 
-401 MATKP
+401 
-406 TSMTVGRKGNSS
+406 
-418 ISKFKKG
+418 
-425 DIISVGVSCANNVKD
+425 
-440 FKNAEGETAT
+440 AEGETAT

-472 FSAECSCIPC
+472 FSADCSCVPC
-482 GTCMAAEAFYAESSV
+482 GTCMAAEAFYAEGESSV

-532 QFFGSAESNEQIG
+532 QFFGSAETVEG
-545 GFKSGDSLVMIHL
+545 AL
-558 TGLNS
+558 
-563 TPVGVNEYGEELR
+563 
-576 RLDEGS
+576 LDESTSG
-582 QKELMNRIMKKAK
+582 I
-595 QRRSKRGQEEAEQTI
+595 GIEEGI
-610 KIIKNNDFTFV
+610 SLD
-621 ADYGFSAEEHKN
+621 
-633 KWVKGKNGKTYVLR
+633 
-647 KKTGHMV
+647 
-654 THNAESPG
+654 
-662 GAYPTLEGYSG
+662 GYSG
-673 VDSIAVEAPLGHGV
+673 VDSVAVEAPLGHGV

-720 FSAQGMRRG
+720 FSAQGYNDKQNESIGMRHRGRKSQSMKSRRDEASGMDKRRG
-729 RKNKNLNAAESAII
+729 RKYDDV
-743 IGKNKKN
+743 GTMDKK
-750 DVDVI
+750 
-755 AYTTDAKDKTGF
+755 
-767 TPEKIYFSNVNH
+767 
-779 AVTGLSY
+779 
-786 LQNYS
+786 
-791 NHAETFS
+791 
-798 AQGMRR
+798 
-804 GRKNKNFNAIVS
+804 FNAIVS
-816 HRNKRG
+816 HRNKKG

-893 VGAGLSVG
+893 VGTGLSVG

-923 MGKGD
+923 MGKGE

>member
-74 NYLNKMKDGSM
+74 NYLTKMKGGSM
-85 SRFMPSGSLPA
+85 SRFMDGGSLPA

-113 HTKDGKRVEFYLVSL
+113 HTKKGKRVEFYLVGL

-139 ATAVFPSQKTRK
+139 ATAVFPSEKTRK

-257 DETLDRYQITD
+257 DETLDGYQITD

-282 YGAESM
+282 YG
-288 GECFSCG
+288 
-295 EKAVSESLGLCL
+295 
-307 DCGQQYNAESM
+307 
-318 KDKSWKYLGDLHYS
+318 
-332 HNMGYRDALYSS
+332 
-344 SPVIF
+344 
-349 PQMASNLSKTEQD
+349 
-362 YFMRYAEKISNKN
+362 
-375 NTISKLNCDHC
+375 
-386 NPNGDNIQRQVVSIF
+386 
-401 MATKP
+401 
-406 TSMTVGRKGNSS
+406 
-418 ISKFKKG
+418 
-425 DIISVGVSCANNVKD
+425 
-440 FKNAEGETAT
+440 AEGETAT

-472 FSAECSCIPC
+472 FSADCSCVPC
-482 GTCMAAEAFYAESSV
+482 GTCMAAEAFYAEGETVADVEATV

-532 QFFGSAESNEQIG
+532 QFFGSAETVEG
-545 GFKSGDSLVMIHL
+545 AL
-558 TGLNS
+558 
-563 TPVGVNEYGEELR
+563 
-576 RLDEGS
+576 LDESTSG
-582 QKELMNRIMKKAK
+582 I
-595 QRRSKRGQEEAEQTI
+595 GIEEGTSL
-610 KIIKNNDFTFV
+610 D
-621 ADYGFSAEEHKN
+621 
-633 KWVKGKNGKTYVLR
+633 
-647 KKTGHMV
+647 
-654 THNAESPG
+654 
-662 GAYPTLEGYSG
+662 GYSG
-673 VDSIAVEAPLGHGV
+673 VDSVAVEAPLGHGV

-720 FSAQGMRRG
+720 FSAQGYNDRQDESIGMRHRGRKSQSMKSRRDEASGMDKRRG
-729 RKNKNLNAAESAII
+729 RKYDDV
-743 IGKNKKN
+743 GTMDKK
-750 DVDVI
+750 
-755 AYTTDAKDKTGF
+755 
-767 TPEKIYFSNVNH
+767 
-779 AVTGLSY
+779 
-786 LQNYS
+786 
-791 NHAETFS
+791 
-798 AQGMRR
+798 
-804 GRKNKNFNAIVS
+804 FNAIVS
-816 HRNKRG
+816 HRNKKG

-893 VGAGLSVG
+893 VGTGLSVG

-923 MGKGD
+923 MGKGE

>member
-74 NYLNKMKDGSM
+74 NYLTKMKGGSM
-85 SRFMPSGSLPA
+85 SRFMDGGSLPA

-113 HTKDGKRVEFYLVSL
+113 HTKKGKRVEFYLVGL

-139 ATAVFPSQKTRK
+139 ATAVFPSEKTRK

-257 DETLDRYQITD
+257 DETLEGYQITD

-282 YGAESM
+282 YG
-288 GECFSCG
+288 
-295 EKAVSESLGLCL
+295 
-307 DCGQQYNAESM
+307 
-318 KDKSWKYLGDLHYS
+318 
-332 HNMGYRDALYSS
+332 
-344 SPVIF
+344 
-349 PQMASNLSKTEQD
+349 
-362 YFMRYAEKISNKN
+362 
-375 NTISKLNCDHC
+375 
-386 NPNGDNIQRQVVSIF
+386 
-401 MATKP
+401 
-406 TSMTVGRKGNSS
+406 
-418 ISKFKKG
+418 
-425 DIISVGVSCANNVKD
+425 
-440 FKNAEGETAT
+440 AEGETAT

-472 FSAECSCIPC
+472 FSADCSCVPC
-482 GTCMAAEAFYAESSV
+482 GTCMAAEAFYAEGETVADVEATV

-532 QFFGSAESNEQIG
+532 QFFGSAETVEG
-545 GFKSGDSLVMIHL
+545 AL
-558 TGLNS
+558 
-563 TPVGVNEYGEELR
+563 
-576 RLDEGS
+576 LDESTTNIG
-582 QKELMNRIMKKAK
+582 I
-595 QRRSKRGQEEAEQTI
+595 EEGTSLD
-610 KIIKNNDFTFV
+610 NF
-621 ADYGFSAEEHKN
+621 
-633 KWVKGKNGKTYVLR
+633 
-647 KKTGHMV
+647 
-654 THNAESPG
+654 
-662 GAYPTLEGYSG
+662 SG
-673 VDSIAVEAPLGHGV
+673 VDSVAVEAPLGHGV

-720 FSAQGMRRG
+720 FSAQGYNDKQNESIGMRHRGRKSQSMKSRRDEASGMDKRRG
-729 RKNKNLNAAESAII
+729 RKYDDV
-743 IGKNKKN
+743 GTMDKK
-750 DVDVI
+750 
-755 AYTTDAKDKTGF
+755 
-767 TPEKIYFSNVNH
+767 
-779 AVTGLSY
+779 
-786 LQNYS
+786 
-791 NHAETFS
+791 
-798 AQGMRR
+798 
-804 GRKNKNFNAIVS
+804 FNAIVS
-816 HRNKRG
+816 HRNKKG

-893 VGAGLSVG
+893 VGTGLSVG

-923 MGKGD
+923 MGKGE

>member
-74 NYLNKMKDGSM
+74 NYLTKMKGGSM
-85 SRFMPSGSLPA
+85 SRFMDGGSLPA

-113 HTKDGKRVEFYLVSL
+113 HTKKGKRVEFYLVGL

-139 ATAVFPSQKTRK
+139 ATAVFPSEKTRK

-257 DETLDRYQITD
+257 DETLDGYQITD

-282 YGAESM
+282 YG
-288 GECFSCG
+288 
-295 EKAVSESLGLCL
+295 
-307 DCGQQYNAESM
+307 
-318 KDKSWKYLGDLHYS
+318 
-332 HNMGYRDALYSS
+332 
-344 SPVIF
+344 
-349 PQMASNLSKTEQD
+349 
-362 YFMRYAEKISNKN
+362 
-375 NTISKLNCDHC
+375 
-386 NPNGDNIQRQVVSIF
+386 
-401 MATKP
+401 
-406 TSMTVGRKGNSS
+406 
-418 ISKFKKG
+418 
-425 DIISVGVSCANNVKD
+425 
-440 FKNAEGETAT
+440 AEGETAT

-472 FSAECSCIPC
+472 FSADCSCIPC
-482 GTCMAAEAFYAESSV
+482 GTCMAAEAFYAEGESSV

-532 QFFGSAESNEQIG
+532 QFFGSAETVEG
-545 GFKSGDSLVMIHL
+545 AL
-558 TGLNS
+558 
-563 TPVGVNEYGEELR
+563 
-576 RLDEGS
+576 LDESTTNIG
-582 QKELMNRIMKKAK
+582 I
-595 QRRSKRGQEEAEQTI
+595 EEGTSLD
-610 KIIKNNDFTFV
+610 NF
-621 ADYGFSAEEHKN
+621 
-633 KWVKGKNGKTYVLR
+633 
-647 KKTGHMV
+647 
-654 THNAESPG
+654 
-662 GAYPTLEGYSG
+662 SG
-673 VDSIAVEAPLGHGV
+673 VDSVAVEAPLGHGV

-720 FSAQGMRRG
+720 FSAQGYNDRQDESIGMRHRGRKSQSMKSRRDEASGMDKRRG
-729 RKNKNLNAAESAII
+729 RKYDDV
-743 IGKNKKN
+743 GTMDKK
-750 DVDVI
+750 
-755 AYTTDAKDKTGF
+755 
-767 TPEKIYFSNVNH
+767 
-779 AVTGLSY
+779 
-786 LQNYS
+786 
-791 NHAETFS
+791 
-798 AQGMRR
+798 
-804 GRKNKNFNAIVS
+804 FNAIVS
-816 HRNKRG
+816 HRNKKG

-893 VGAGLSVG
+893 VGTGLSVG

-923 MGKGD
+923 MGKGE

>member
-74 NYLNKMKDGSM
+74 NYLNKMKGGSM
-85 SRFMPSGSLPA
+85 SRFMDGGSLPA

-113 HTKDGKRVEFYLVSL
+113 HTKKGKRVEFYLVGL

-139 ATAVFPSQKTRK
+139 ATAVFPSEKTRK

-257 DETLDRYQITD
+257 DETLDGYQITD

-282 YGAESM
+282 YG
-288 GECFSCG
+288 
-295 EKAVSESLGLCL
+295 
-307 DCGQQYNAESM
+307 
-318 KDKSWKYLGDLHYS
+318 
-332 HNMGYRDALYSS
+332 
-344 SPVIF
+344 
-349 PQMASNLSKTEQD
+349 
-362 YFMRYAEKISNKN
+362 
-375 NTISKLNCDHC
+375 
-386 NPNGDNIQRQVVSIF
+386 
-401 MATKP
+401 
-406 TSMTVGRKGNSS
+406 
-418 ISKFKKG
+418 
-425 DIISVGVSCANNVKD
+425 
-440 FKNAEGETAT
+440 AEGETAT

-472 FSAECSCIPC
+472 FSADCSCVPC
-482 GTCMAAEAFYAESSV
+482 GTCMAAEAFYAEGESSV

-532 QFFGSAESNEQIG
+532 QFFGSAETVEG
-545 GFKSGDSLVMIHL
+545 AL
-558 TGLNS
+558 
-563 TPVGVNEYGEELR
+563 
-576 RLDEGS
+576 LDESTTNIG
-582 QKELMNRIMKKAK
+582 I
-595 QRRSKRGQEEAEQTI
+595 EEGTSLD
-610 KIIKNNDFTFV
+610 NF
-621 ADYGFSAEEHKN
+621 
-633 KWVKGKNGKTYVLR
+633 
-647 KKTGHMV
+647 
-654 THNAESPG
+654 
-662 GAYPTLEGYSG
+662 SG
-673 VDSIAVEAPLGHGV
+673 VDSVAVEAPLGHGV

-720 FSAQGMRRG
+720 FSAQGYNDRQD
-729 RKNKNLNAAESAII
+729 ESI
-743 IGKNKKN
+743 
-750 DVDVI
+750 
-755 AYTTDAKDKTGF
+755 
-767 TPEKIYFSNVNH
+767 
-779 AVTGLSY
+779 
-786 LQNYS
+786 
-791 NHAETFS
+791 
-798 AQGMRR
+798 GMRR
-804 GRKNKNFNAIVS
+804 GRKSQSMKSRRDEASGMDKRRGRKYDDVGTMDKKFNAIVS
-816 HRNKRG
+816 HRNKKG

-893 VGAGLSVG
+893 VGTGLSVG

-908 LGVAGMLSLGLLGSF
+908 LGVAGMLSLGLLGSI
-923 MGKGD
+923 MGKGE